1 MKSESKSNPGKL
13 LVYLMAS
20 GLILGLDSVGWLK
33 WAHKSGEG
41 LVVPF
46 TRLGQNVSYGLG
58 GPVRWYKYYKNGT
71 SQIVDLQSRL
81 AEQMTKN
88 VDVAELKGENEF
100 LRQQLNVKTD
110 PNWEMYQA
118 KVLGNGDN
126 IFMVYGGKSTGL
138 TNGMSV
144 IADKSLVGVTDKISD
159 KLVWVKTI
167 THPESKIAGKISG
180 KKTTGM
186 VTDQDNGLVM
196 INILQ
201 SADVEVNDVVITE
214 GTDGLIPGLLIGRVT
229 QITGKNSDVYK
240 IAKLAPVLDIAKL
253 DYVVVI
259 TGIKN
264 E

>member
-1 MKSESKSNPGKL
+1 
-13 LVYLMAS
+13 
-20 GLILGLDSVGWLK
+20 
-33 WAHKSGEG
+33 
-41 LVVPF
+41 
-46 TRLGQNVSYGLG
+46 
-58 GPVRWYKYYKNGT
+58 
-71 SQIVDLQSRL
+71 
-81 AEQMTKN
+81 
-88 VDVAELKGENEF
+88 
-100 LRQQLNVKTD
+100 
-110 PNWEMYQA
+110 
-118 KVLGNGDN
+118 
-126 IFMVYGGKSTGL
+126 
-138 TNGMSV
+138 
-144 IADKSLVGVTDKISD
+144 
-159 KLVWVKTI
+159 VKTI